1 MTIMNI
7 LYGSHTTLNHFSQH
21 RTNTNILKL
30 VYRIVYLALN
40 HPFTKYPGPVLAK
53 FTNLYGAYHAWK
65 GDIHLDMHRC
75 HLKYGDRVRYA
86 PDRILINTPQ
96 ALHDIYGH
104 GAPVRKFPGYQ
115 ALSSHAANTLT
126 MSDKVQHALRRR
138 VLSQAFSESSL
149 RMLEPAIRSRVDR
162 FCQFIRD
169 QRAPEEKWTTPLD
182 MARRFTD
189 LAFDLMTAVTFDM
202 DYDTIQEPRFRY
214 VVEVIEASNIRLG
227 VLLQASGLSFRG
239 LDKLL
244 FPGSAKSAA
253 RFVKFLRRLLHE
265 RLQREK
271 TDGRDIF
278 SFLQRCKDPDTGNG
292 LSPRDIS
299 SETATFIVAGS
310 DTTSTTLASLAHY
323 LTGSSRCYRR
333 AAEEVRTTFASVDEI
348 HFGPK
353 LNSCVFLRACLD
365 EAMRITPPGGASLW
379 REVEHQGAVID
390 GDFVPAGYEV
400 GCSIYAMHRS
410 PKNWEDADRFLPE
423 RWIER
428 SRMTVG
434 QRQPYFPFNIG
445 PRSCVGK
452 PLALAEVMLTFA
464 RLLWEFDFRRAHD
477 DEMWWEAGDVDP
489 AEYVLKD
496 HVTGQKEGP
505 LLCFRPR
512 IC

>member
-1 MTIMNI
+1 MTILEMLVSNAGPAI
-7 LYGSHTTLNHFSQH
+7 LAGFAACVCL
-21 RTNTNILKL
+21 L
-30 VYRIVYLALN
+30 VYRVVYLALY
-40 HPFTKYPGPVLAK
+40 HPFAKYPGPVLAR

-75 HLKYGDRVRYA
+75 HLKY
-86 PDRILINTPQ
+86 
-96 ALHDIYGH
+96 DIYGH

-162 FCQFIRD
+162 F
-169 QRAPEEKWTTPLD
+169 
-182 MARRFTD
+182 FTD

-214 VVEVIEASNIRLG
+214 VVEAIEASNIRLG
-227 VLLQASGLSFRG
+227 VLIQASGLSFRG

-244 FPGSAKSAA
+244 FPDSAKAAA

-353 LNSCVFLRACLD
+353 LNSCIFLRACLD

-410 PKNWEDADRFLPE
+410 PKNWEDADRFFPE

-428 SRMTVG
+428 SKMTVG

-477 DEMWWEAGDVDP
+477 DEMWWAADDVDQ

-512 IC
+512 I